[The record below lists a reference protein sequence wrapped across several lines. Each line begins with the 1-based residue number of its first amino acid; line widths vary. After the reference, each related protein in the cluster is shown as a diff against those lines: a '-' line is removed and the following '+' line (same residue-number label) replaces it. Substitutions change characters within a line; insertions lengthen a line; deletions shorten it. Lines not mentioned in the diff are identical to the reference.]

1 MDKKVQQASLQ
12 VNVPESQ
19 KVGISS
25 NIVLVT
31 TTSNG
36 EVILDFIFTHPND
49 KIGEIQQGTVV
60 SRVVLPV
67 KVAKDLNMVLS
78 SHLGKAKPE

>member
-1 MDKKVQQASLQ
+1 MNKEDKQANLQ

-19 KVGISS
+19 KIGISS

-36 EVILDFIFTHPND
+36 EVILDFIFMHPQD
-49 KIGEIQQGTVV
+49 KIGETQQGTVV

-78 SHLGKAKPE
+78 SHLGKAKSE

>member
-1 MDKKVQQASLQ
+1 MSSEGKQLQ
-12 VNVPESQ
+12 VNVPEST
-19 KVGISS
+19 KIGVSS
-25 NIVLVT
+25 NIVFVT

-49 KIGEIQQGTVV
+49 RTGNTQHGTVV

-78 SHLGKAKPE
+78 SHLGKSKSE